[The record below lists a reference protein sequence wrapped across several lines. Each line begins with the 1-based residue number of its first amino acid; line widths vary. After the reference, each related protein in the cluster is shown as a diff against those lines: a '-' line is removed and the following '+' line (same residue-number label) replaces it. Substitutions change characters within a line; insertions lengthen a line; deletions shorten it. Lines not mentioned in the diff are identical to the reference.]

1 MNNTKLIIVVP
12 CYNEEEVLQET
23 TRQLSTVLSGMEQEG
38 KITEGK
44 LLYVDDGSRD
54 ATWHIIEQLST
65 ENLRVMGLKLAHNV
79 GHQQALWAGLEWA
92 ANAPFDAIVSIDA
105 DLQDDVQAIVEMTER
120 FNEGTDIVYGV
131 RKERKTDT
139 FFKKHTAQAFYK
151 LMQTMGGDV
160 VYNHADFRL
169 MSKRALQALVAH
181 PERNLFLR
189 GIVRSLGYPSDF
201 VYYDRHERFAGE
213 SKYPLSKMLNFA
225 IDGITSFSVKPLR
238 LITTFGLLFML
249 VAIAIIGYDKEKL
262 EAFRKLMV
270 NAFRDSRNGTVRDFV
285 IKCGYDKEEAFQF
298 TDGRDTFIDIDD
310 EINQKENVYYFYF
323 QTESAWSPNVEV
335 FTKIIREKFDD
346 EFELEHCSEESGMG
360 IYINTDSD
368 GLFFPDR
375 YYLDCCI
382 NNEYYTEYYKTKE
395 AVLDWIKEKFPT
407 VDVTVNTALHKIED
421 AVEKCLGDDEDGYI
435 SLHEFSYD

>member
-1 MNNTKLIIVVP
+1 MKNTKLIIVVP

-23 TRQLSTVLSGMEQEG
+23 TRQLSTVLSSMEQEG
-38 KITEGK
+38 TITEGK

-54 ATWHIIEQLST
+54 ATWRIIEQLST
-65 ENLRVMGLKLAHNV
+65 ENPRVMGLKLAHNV

-139 FFKKHTAQAFYK
+139 LFKKHTAQAFYK

-189 GIVRSLGYPSDF
+189 GIVRSLGYPSDY

-238 LITTFGLLFML
+238 LITTFGLLFMF
-249 VAIAIIGYDKEKL
+249 VAIVIIGYALYEHLIGHTIVGWTSLLVSMWFIGGAILTAIGIIGEYIGKIYKEVK
-262 EAFRKLMV
+262 R
-270 NAFRDSRNGTVRDFV
+270 RPR
-285 IKCGYDKEEAFQF
+285 Y
-298 TDGRDTFIDIDD
+298 FIEKQIT
-310 EINQKENVYYFYF
+310 QKQV
-323 QTESAWSPNVEV
+323 
-335 FTKIIREKFDD
+335 
-346 EFELEHCSEESGMG
+346 
-360 IYINTDSD
+360 
-368 GLFFPDR
+368 
-375 YYLDCCI
+375 
-382 NNEYYTEYYKTKE
+382 
-395 AVLDWIKEKFPT
+395 
-407 VDVTVNTALHKIED
+407 
-421 AVEKCLGDDEDGYI
+421 
-435 SLHEFSYD
+435 

>member
-1 MNNTKLIIVVP
+1 MKNTKLIIVVP

-65 ENLRVMGLKLAHNV
+65 ENPRVMGLKLAHNV

-169 MSKRALQALVAH
+169 MSKLALQALVAH

-238 LITTFGLLFML
+238 LITTFGILFML
-249 VAIAIIGYDKEKL
+249 VAIAIIGYALYEHLLGNTIIGWTSLLVSMWFIGGAILTAIGIIGEYVGKIYKEVKRRPRYFI
-262 EAFRKLMV
+262 E
-270 NAFRDSRNGTVRDFV
+270 
-285 IKCGYDKEEAFQF
+285 KEL
-298 TDGRDTFIDIDD
+298 
-310 EINQKENVYYFYF
+310 
-323 QTESAWSPNVEV
+323 
-335 FTKIIREKFDD
+335 TK
-346 EFELEHCSEESGMG
+346 
-360 IYINTDSD
+360 N
-368 GLFFPDR
+368 
-375 YYLDCCI
+375 
-382 NNEYYTEYYKTKE
+382 
-395 AVLDWIKEKFPT
+395 
-407 VDVTVNTALHKIED
+407 
-421 AVEKCLGDDEDGYI
+421 
-435 SLHEFSYD
+435 

>member
-1 MNNTKLIIVVP
+1 MKNTKLIIVVP

-23 TRQLSTVLSGMEQEG
+23 TRQLSTVLSSMEQEG
-38 KITEGK
+38 TITEGK

-65 ENLRVMGLKLAHNV
+65 ENPRVMGLKLAHNV

-92 ANAPFDAIVSIDA
+92 ANAPFNAVVSIDA

-238 LITTFGLLFML
+238 LITTFGILFML
-249 VAIAIIGYDKEKL
+249 VAIAIIGYALYEHLLGNTIIGWTSLLVSMWFIGGAILTAIGIIGEYVGKIYKEVKRRPRYFI
-262 EAFRKLMV
+262 E
-270 NAFRDSRNGTVRDFV
+270 
-285 IKCGYDKEEAFQF
+285 KEL
-298 TDGRDTFIDIDD
+298 
-310 EINQKENVYYFYF
+310 
-323 QTESAWSPNVEV
+323 
-335 FTKIIREKFDD
+335 TK
-346 EFELEHCSEESGMG
+346 
-360 IYINTDSD
+360 N
-368 GLFFPDR
+368 
-375 YYLDCCI
+375 
-382 NNEYYTEYYKTKE
+382 
-395 AVLDWIKEKFPT
+395 
-407 VDVTVNTALHKIED
+407 
-421 AVEKCLGDDEDGYI
+421 
-435 SLHEFSYD
+435 